1 MSGSYNAHSIYSA
14 SGAHRWMN
22 CPPSAHLEQQFPNKT
37 STYAEEGTAAHDLA
51 EHKLK
56 KALKMRSKK
65 PTSPYHSDEMDEMTD
80 LYVEYCLEL
89 IQKSK
94 ENCSDPQIL
103 IEQKLDF
110 SDYVPEGFGT
120 GDLVVVGDGNKSE
133 KENGRGTLYVVD
145 LKYGRGVIVSAE
157 KNPQM
162 MLYALG
168 ALSLFDMLYDIE
180 KVSMAIVQPRVDNFS
195 TWEITVE
202 ELLKWAEEELKPK
215 ALLASTGGGEFCA
228 GDHCRF
234 CRAKNQCRARAVKN
248 LELLKYEFQDPALL
262 TDEEIA
268 EIIGLADEL
277 AKWAGDIYT
286 YATALAINEGREW
299 DGFKLVEGR
308 TRRKFTDEEAVAE
321 TAKEAGYTDIFK
333 QSLITITEMEK
344 LMGKK
349 KFNEL
354 LGSLVE
360 KPKGKLTLV
369 SEADKRQAVDPIH
382 VEFQEEA

>member
-1 MSGSYNAHSIYSA
+1 MSGSSNAHAVYSA

-22 CPPSAHLEQQFPNKT
+22 CPPSAQLEQQFPNET
-37 STYAEEGTAAHDLA
+37 STFAEEGTAAHDLA

-56 KALKMRSKK
+56 KALKMRSRK
-65 PTSPYHSDEMDEMTD
+65 PTSEYQSDEMDEMTD
-80 LYVEYCLEL
+80 LYVEYCLGL
-89 IQKSK
+89 IEKSK
-94 ENCSDPQIL
+94 MSCSDLQIL

-120 GDLVVVGDGNKSE
+120 GDLVVVGN
-133 KENGRGTLYVVD
+133 GTLHVVD
-145 LKYGRGVIVSAE
+145 FKYGRGVIVSAE

-168 ALSLFDMLYDIE
+168 ALSLFDMLYDI
-180 KVSMAIVQPRVDNFS
+180 KNVSMAIVQPRADNFS
-195 TWEITVE
+195 TWEISVD
-202 ELLKWAEEELKPK
+202 ELLEWAEEQLKPK

-248 LELLKYEFQDPALL
+248 LELLKFEFQDPSLL
-262 TDEEIA
+262 TEEEVA

-277 AKWAGDIYT
+277 SKWAGDVYT
-286 YATALAINEGREW
+286 YATALAINEGRQW

-308 TRRKFTDEEAVAE
+308 TRRKYTDEVAVAE
-321 TAKEAGYTDIFK
+321 AAKVAGYTDIFK

-349 KFNEL
+349 KFNDTV
-354 LGSLVE
+354 GSLVE

-369 SEADKRQAVDPIH
+369 PETDKRQAVAPIH
-382 VEFQEEA
+382 AEFQVEE

>member
-1 MSGSYNAHSIYSA
+1 MSGSYNTHSIYSA

-22 CPPSAHLEQQFPNKT
+22 CPPSAQLEQQFPNET
-37 STYAEEGTAAHDLA
+37 STFAEEGTAAHDLA

-65 PTSPYHSDEMDEMTD
+65 PTSPYQSDEMDEMTD
-80 LYVEYCLEL
+80 LYVEYCMDL
-89 IQKSK
+89 IEKSK
-94 ENCSDPQIL
+94 VACSDLQIL

-120 GDLVVVGDGNKSE
+120 GDLVVVGNT
-133 KENGRGTLYVVD
+133 TLHVVD

-308 TRRKFTDEEAVAE
+308 TRRKYTDETAVAE
-321 TAKEAGYTDIFK
+321 TAKEAGFTDIFK

-354 LGSLVE
+354 LGRLVE

-369 SEADKRQAVDPIH
+369 SEADKRQAVDPLH
-382 VEFQEEA
+382 VEFQAET

>member
-1 MSGSYNAHSIYSA
+1 VSGSYNTHSIYSA

-22 CPPSAHLEQQFPNKT
+22 CPPSAQLEQQFPNET
-37 STYAEEGTAAHDLA
+37 STFAEEGTAAHDLA

-89 IQKSK
+89 IEKSK
-94 ENCSDPQIL
+94 ETCQDLQIL

-120 GDLVVVGDGNKSE
+120 GDLVVVGS
-133 KENGRGTLYVVD
+133 GTLHVVD

-202 ELLKWAEEELKPK
+202 ELLKWAEEELRPK

-234 CRAKNQCRARAVKN
+234 CRAKNKCRARAVKN

-286 YATALAINEGREW
+286 YATALAINEGRGW

-308 TRRKFTDEEAVAE
+308 TRRKFTDETVVAE

-369 SEADKRQAVDPIH
+369 PETDKRQAVDPIH
-382 VEFQEEA
+382 AEFQVVE

>member
-1 MSGSYNAHSIYSA
+1 MSGSNNTHSIYSA
-14 SGAHRWMN
+14 SGAHRWVS
-22 CPPSAHLEQQFPNKT
+22 CPPSAQLEQQFPNET
-37 STYAEEGTAAHDLA
+37 SIYAEEGTAAHDLA

-80 LYVEYCLEL
+80 LYVEYCLKL
-89 IQKSK
+89 IEKSK
-94 ENCSDPQIL
+94 ETCTDLQIL

-110 SDYVPEGFGT
+110 SDFVSEGFGT
-120 GDLVVVGDGNKSE
+120 GDLVVVGS
-133 KENGRGTLYVVD
+133 GTLHVVD

-168 ALSLFDMLYDIE
+168 ALSLFDMLYEIE

-202 ELLKWAEEELKPK
+202 ELLKWADEELRPK

-268 EIIGLADEL
+268 EIIGLAEEL

-286 YATALAINEGREW
+286 YATALAINEGRQW

-308 TRRKFTDEEAVAE
+308 TRRAYTDESAVAE

-349 KFNEL
+349 KFKDL

-369 SEADKRQAVDPIH
+369 SETDKRQAVDPIH
-382 VEFQEEA
+382 AEFQVEE

>member
-1 MSGSYNAHSIYSA
+1 MSGSYNTHSIYSA

-22 CPPSAHLEQQFPNKT
+22 CPPSAQLEQQFPNET
-37 STYAEEGTAAHDLA
+37 SSYAEEGTAAHDLA

-65 PTSPYHSDEMDEMTD
+65 PTSPYHSDEMDEYTD

-89 IQKSK
+89 IESSK
-94 ENCSDPQIL
+94 ENCSDLQIL

-120 GDLVVVGDGNKSE
+120 GDLVVVGN
-133 KENGRGTLYVVD
+133 GTLHVVD

-308 TRRKFTDEEAVAE
+308 TRRKFTDETAVAE

-349 KFNEL
+349 KFNDI
-354 LGSLVE
+354 LGNLVE

-369 SEADKRQAVDPIH
+369 PETDKRQAVDPIH
-382 VEFQEEA
+382 AEFQVEE

>member
-1 MSGSYNAHSIYSA
+1 MSGSYNTHSIYSA

-22 CPPSAHLEQQFPNKT
+22 CPPSAQLEQQFPNET
-37 STYAEEGTAAHDLA
+37 STFAEEGTAAHDLA

-65 PTSPYHSDEMDEMTD
+65 PTSPYQSDEMDEMTD
-80 LYVEYCLEL
+80 LYVEYCMDL
-89 IQKSK
+89 IEKSK
-94 ENCSDPQIL
+94 VACSDLQIL

-120 GDLVVVGDGNKSE
+120 GDLVVVGNT
-133 KENGRGTLYVVD
+133 TLHVVD

-195 TWEITVE
+195 TWEITVK

-308 TRRKFTDEEAVAE
+308 TRRKYTDETAVAE
-321 TAKEAGYTDIFK
+321 TAKEAGFTDIFK

-354 LGSLVE
+354 LGRLVE

-369 SEADKRQAVDPIH
+369 SEADKRQAVDPLH
-382 VEFQEEA
+382 VEFQAET